1 MDARE
6 LALLSELAK
15 MMQELSDEGVNAEDV
30 LLGTRTA
37 LLEKK
42 KATTHWGAHKLLKK
56 ISPSTKV
63 IKKNKYVFDKYYTSA
78 GVSTGIDMSLYII
91 ENVYGKTIAKNT
103 AKYIEYKY

>member
-42 KATTHWGAHKLLKK
+42 KASEKEKELEKGKANKVTTNKIRVYEHTSFTQRGNRCLIGA
-56 ISPSTKV
+56 
-63 IKKNKYVFDKYYTSA
+63 
-78 GVSTGIDMSLYII
+78 
-91 ENVYGKTIAKNT
+91 TIT
-103 AKYIEYKY
+103 LE

>member
-42 KATTHWGAHKLLKK
+42 KASEKEKELEKGKENKVTTNK
-56 ISPSTKV
+56 IRVYEHLVGYNDTFYGVLQKQMVSLSSRK
-63 IKKNKYVFDKYYTSA
+63 SA
-78 GVSTGIDMSLYII
+78 THH
-91 ENVYGKTIAKNT
+91 NT
-103 AKYIEYKY
+103 